1 MPCHFNHFPE
11 SCFRKHPFILPF
23 STPMARLI
31 PFEKLLEREIRKVV
45 EAASSLEPAQ
55 RLDALKLGVDWQ
67 KAISKR
73 EGNAAMGAFF
83 NEEPTDD

>member
-1 MPCHFNHFPE
+1 
-11 SCFRKHPFILPF
+11 
-23 STPMARLI
+23 MARLI